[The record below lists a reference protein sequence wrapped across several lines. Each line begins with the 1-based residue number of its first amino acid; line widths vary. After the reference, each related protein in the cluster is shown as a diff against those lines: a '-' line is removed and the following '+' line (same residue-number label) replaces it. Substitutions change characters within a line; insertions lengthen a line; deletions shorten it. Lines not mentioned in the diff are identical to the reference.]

1 MANVITISSG
11 KGGVGKT
18 SISLNLSLS
27 LASKGFKV
35 CLFDADLGLANV
47 NILTGLTPE
56 HGLEEVIHNGLG
68 IRQIMIKDFHGIDII
83 PGSSGV
89 EKMADLSRKEA
100 DTLIKAFL
108 DLDEY
113 DYFLFDT
120 SAGISAQVL
129 SFCRASHKMILV
141 VTPEPTSLT
150 DAYSLLKVL
159 SKTGRVPDVK
169 VILNQVKTRVMAVNT
184 WKKLKET
191 VQRFLTVKIS
201 PLGIVAKDPHVSK
214 AVISHVPFVIS
225 SASSPAAK
233 CIAGIADKLAQSGKD
248 QPGIP
253 MELFWQ
259 QCFDD
264 LNTFE
269 TADTVPAEPVQKDK
283 VPAGLLASQNSAK
296 MALITQNLSRIE
308 ERLSSLVEAAAGIKT
323 LVDDVARIK
332 ELLSG
337 QTGAGGEKSQKDT
350 GPFQSEPSFSDSDQP
365 DQASDALM
373 PLPKPGKIYLDFDAW
388 MEKRGTR

>member
-47 NILTGLTPE
+47 NILTGLVPE
-56 HGLEEVIHNGLG
+56 HGLEEVIHNRLGL
-68 IRQIMIKDFHGIDII
+68 RQIMIRDFHGIDII

-89 EKMADLSRKEA
+89 EKMADLNRKEA

-169 VILNQVKTRVMAVNT
+169 VILNQVKTRAMAVNT

-191 VQRFLTVKIS
+191 VQRFLSVKIS

-264 LNTFE
+264 LNIFKRTD
-269 TADTVPAEPVQKDK
+269 TAKARKDK
-283 VPAGLLASQNSAK
+283 APAGLLAPENSAK

-323 LVDDVARIK
+323 LVDEVARIK
-332 ELLSG
+332 ELISG
-337 QTGAGGEKSQKDT
+337 QTDAGGESQADT
-350 GPFQSEPSFSDSDQP
+350 GPSKPTFSYSDQP